1 MAMISGRDPRKPQT
15 MTMNTKTD
23 IPELEL
29 KLQDFCDRIGA
40 SYRDARY
47 ALAHG
52 MVPTGIDR
60 EPGRGKHRVFNHRQ
74 AFWLAILLKCKMAGI
89 KTKLAEEIA
98 NWSQRISGYAQNLG
112 WDWRFSP
119 FQGNFDTDQQ
129 WYLEV
134 GDATFVRIVTDANP
148 SRQGLHDESG
158 WVNMKSR
165 KLQTDAEPTVV
176 VRIDLSRLAAQLQ
189 GVS

>member
-1 MAMISGRDPRKPQT
+1 MTPGREPCKSQTVT
-15 MTMNTKTD
+15 MTTKTD
-23 IPELEL
+23 VPELEL

-60 EPGRGKHRVFNHRQ
+60 EPGRGKHRVFDDRQ
-74 AFWLAILLKCKMAGI
+74 AFWLAIVLKCKAAGI
-89 KTKLAEEIA
+89 KPKLATEIA
-98 NWSQRISGYAQNLG
+98 NWSRRVSGYAQNLG
-112 WDWRFSP
+112 WDWQFSP
-119 FQGNFDTDQQ
+119 FLGNFATDKQ
-129 WYLEV
+129 WYLDV
-134 GDATFVRIVTDANP
+134 GDARFVRIVTDASPGN
-148 SRQGLHDESG
+148 RGLRDESE
-158 WVNMKSR
+158 WVNMKTR
-165 KLQTDAEPTVV
+165 KLQPDAEPTVV